1 MKYSKIFKSA
11 LAAAAVGFLAL
22 GLASTP
28 AVAATANTTFS
39 VTASV
44 AATCSI
50 SASTLAFGAY
60 TGVVNNATTTLSVY
74 CTNTT
79 PYNVGLDAGLSGG
92 TVTTRAM
99 KSGANTL
106 AYWLYSD
113 TNRTVNWGNTTG
125 SWVGGTGTGSA
136 QTLTVYGQIPAG
148 EPMFIGSYSDTI
160 TATVTY

>member
-1 MKYSKIFKSA
+1 MKSSKIA
-11 LAAAAVGFLAL
+11 LSTLSAAVLGFLAL
-22 GLASTP
+22 GFASTP
-28 AVAATANTTFS
+28 AGAATSQATFN

-50 SASTLAFGAY
+50 SANPLGFGAY

-99 KSGANTL
+99 KSGTNTL
-106 AYWLYSD
+106 AYWLYSNAGM
-113 TNRTVNWGNTTG
+113 TTNWGNTTG
-125 SWVGGTGTGSA
+125 SWVAGVGSGSA
-136 QTLTVYGQIPAG
+136 QTITVYGQIPAA
-148 EPMFIGSYSDTI
+148 EPMIIGSYSDTI
-160 TATVTY
+160 TATVNY